1 MTLGR
6 MLAKTLSGPA
16 VTRRIQE
23 SLWRM
28 HQDNPLAPSLCIR
41 AAMR

>member
-1 MTLGR
+1 MTLGQI
-6 MLAKTLSGPA
+6 LAKTLSDPLVA
-16 VTRRIQE
+16 LPIWE

-28 HQDNPLAPSLCIR
+28 HQDNPPAPSLCIR

>member
-6 MLAKTLSGPA
+6 MSAKTLSGSA
-16 VTRRIQE
+16 ETRPFQE